1 MFVFRHPTLGLRVG
15 SVGRSVG
22 IFYILVKV
30 SLVPRVLPLFDK
42 SRLLRENTF
51 LYLLSFS

>member
-42 SRLLRENTF
+42 SWLLRENTF